1 MRILLKVFAESIRQ
15 AFQQLTGNRLR
26 SFLSLLGISIGIFCI
41 IGVLSAVDSLEDNIR
56 GSMEK
61 LGNDVIYVQ
70 KWPWQDNSNSW
81 WDIFRNPHPS
91 YREYELVK
99 ERSRSAELT
108 TFFMEGGPKILKWQD
123 NVVERAFLCGVTIEF
138 TQLFGLEFERGRFF
152 SPAED
157 RYNANKV
164 VLGNTVAEALFG
176 EIDPVGR
183 EVKLQGG
190 KYEVVGVLEG
200 SGDELINPL
209 DFDDAILVTY
219 NKLRSFV
226 NVNTDRRESF
236 IAVKA
241 RPNSD
246 LEQLKGE
253 IKSLVRAERRLKPR
267 EDDTFAF
274 NELAMVSQSFDSFF
288 GVLNLLGWVI
298 GGFSIL
304 VGGVSVAN
312 IMFVSVKERTNLIGV
327 KMALGAKK
335 YIILLEFLI
344 EAIILCLLGGL
355 FGMVFITVAAKIITN
370 TLDFPIYLD
379 LGNVFLGTSMSVLI
393 GVIAGFI
400 PALQASR
407 LDPVEAMRQ

>member
-1 MRILLKVFAESIRQ
+1 
-15 AFQQLTGNRLR
+15 
-26 SFLSLLGISIGIFCI
+26 
-41 IGVLSAVDSLEDNIR
+41 
-56 GSMEK
+56 
-61 LGNDVIYVQ
+61 
-70 KWPWQDNSNSW
+70 
-81 WDIFRNPHPS
+81 
-91 YREYELVK
+91 
-99 ERSRSAELT
+99 
-108 TFFMEGGPKILKWQD
+108 MEGGPKVLKWQD

-164 VLGNTVAEALFG
+164 VLGYTVAEALFG

-183 EVKLQGG
+183 ELKLQGG
-190 KYEVVGVLEG
+190 KYEVVGVLKG
-200 SGDELINPL
+200 SGDDLINPL

-219 NKLRSFV
+219 SKLRSLV

-241 RPNSD
+241 QPNAD

-274 NELAMVSQSFDSFF
+274 NDLAMVSQSFDSFF

-370 TLDFPIYLD
+370 ALDFPIYLD

-393 GVIAGFI
+393 GVVAGFI

-407 LDPVEAMRQ
+407 LDPVDAMRQ